1 MRILCFGRA
10 GEGVREGVCSWELLA
25 TLLEVV
31 IISGDSHP
39 RSVARS
45 LGRPIGGRGRR
56 STSNHRRSDRR
67 RSAGR
72 RRRRTGRRRT
82 WTGWLS
88 QSIQDYSTLENVT
101 KIDQNVIK
109 SEHIILKKDRSRHPV
124 IRDQVKER
132 DMDRGN
138 GGGGGVEAVNSS
150 HGKHRNQ
157 LSLAP
162 LSICLLAILRW
173 TTTSGGPDYFLR
185 KIY

>member
-1 MRILCFGRA
+1 MFWPGERA
-10 GEGVREGVCSWELLA
+10 KGLVG
-25 TLLEVV
+25 TF
-31 IISGDSHP
+31 GDSAGSGHYLRRFP
-39 RSVARS
+39 SPVGRS
-45 LGRPIGGRGRR
+45 LGRPIGGGRGRR

-67 RSAGR
+67 RSAG

-101 KIDQNVIK
+101 KIDKNVIK
-109 SEHIILKKDRSRHPV
+109 SEHIILKKDRGHPV

-138 GGGGGVEAVNSS
+138 GGGVEAVNSS

-173 TTTSGGPDYFLR
+173 TTTTSGGPDYFLR